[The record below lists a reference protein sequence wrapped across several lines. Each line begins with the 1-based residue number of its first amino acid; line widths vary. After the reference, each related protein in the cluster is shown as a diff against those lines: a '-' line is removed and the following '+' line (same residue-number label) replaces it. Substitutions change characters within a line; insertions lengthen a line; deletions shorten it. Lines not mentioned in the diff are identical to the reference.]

1 MVTCTAGSTGAAL
14 VGCVSILC
22 LPPVFVQR
30 RTGGE
35 GGQNCDGTASRS
47 YEVTVPRP
55 GSLGATARTG
65 RRITLKARGQ
75 LKNGS
80 DLAGSHPTTILA
92 VEKVL
97 AARFRTILETTGSLR
112 QGSAALA
119 SPAQNPLAEH
129 RSEFFNKLPP
139 STQRSLKNCER

>member
-92 VEKVL
+92 VEKRALL
-97 AARFRTILETTGSLR
+97 AACLLRARSDGS
-112 QGSAALA
+112 
-119 SPAQNPLAEH
+119 
-129 RSEFFNKLPP
+129 
-139 STQRSLKNCER
+139 